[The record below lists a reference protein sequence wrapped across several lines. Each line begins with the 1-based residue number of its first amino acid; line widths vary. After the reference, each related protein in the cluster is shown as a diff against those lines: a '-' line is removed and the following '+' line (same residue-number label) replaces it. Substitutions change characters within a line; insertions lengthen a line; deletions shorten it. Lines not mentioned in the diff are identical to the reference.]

1 MVKSDGKL
9 TSVNFYQ
16 TEKIR
21 LSRRTTRRNRATQK
35 RAQCA
40 LNTNA
45 EELRVSA
52 CLLLRVFVKHSVDK
66 RMVFLHRNAAHPVI
80 MHPPNSVLPTH

>member
-21 LSRRTTRRNRATQK
+21 LSRRTTRRKTAQK
-35 RAQCA
+35 
-40 LNTNA
+40 
-45 EELRVSA
+45 
-52 CLLLRVFVKHSVDK
+52 KK
-66 RMVFLHRNAAHPVI
+66 
-80 MHPPNSVLPTH
+80 PTH